1 MRIHPSRP
9 SPALVISIV
18 ALLMA
23 MGGTGYAAFKLP
35 RNSVGTAQIKKN
47 AVTSAKVKNGS
58 LKPPDFARGA
68 FPAGGQGPKGDTG
81 PAGANGA
88 NGTNG
93 LNGSAKAYARVSAS
107 QDITFSKNVTA
118 VTRPSASPI
127 GNYCVAVAGAN
138 PATDVAI
145 VTPDYTN
152 DTTSA
157 AGGTLADAEWGG
169 NGVGGCPAGTFLVR
183 TFQVDGMVTATDSNG
198 DTYEHFQVQ
207 VLNQGFIIAIP

>member
-1 MRIHPSRP
+1 MRSLLRGASVGFMRRIAPSRP

-35 RNSVGTAQIKKN
+35 RNSVGSAQIKKN

-88 NGTNG
+88 NGA
-93 LNGSAKAYARVSAS
+93 NGSAKAYARVSAS
-107 QDITFSKNVTA
+107 QDISFS
-118 VTRPSASPI
+118 
-127 GNYCVAVAGAN
+127 
-138 PATDVAI
+138 
-145 VTPDYTN
+145 
-152 DTTSA
+152 
-157 AGGTLADAEWGG
+157 
-169 NGVGGCPAGTFLVR
+169 
-183 TFQVDGMVTATDSNG
+183 
-198 DTYEHFQVQ
+198 
-207 VLNQGFIIAIP
+207 